1 VTIRRLDGQ
10 PPVVPTSRPTESQP
24 ANTVKA
30 TTTAAP
36 KATVAAEQS
45 GFTQARRGPTELT
58 GASARTAALPGPLS
72 PSSAEGQA
80 AVKAT
85 LNFLSQQGGPV
96 AALTRGGSPAFDA
109 SKAFTPRTI
118 ERDELG
124 MTHVR
129 MDRTHEGL
137 KVFGEQ
143 VIGHLDAQG
152 QMDSV
157 TGQTTQLPAGLGKQ
171 EPKLSAKDALAIAQ
185 KDFAGKT
192 DRKPSLEKVIFQGE
206 DGQYHTGYHV
216 ELTNTTSKDNLP
228 RRQNYL
234 IDGETGKVHEKWN
247 QMGGIEIPEKLNAEP
262 TPITG
267 SATPNAEIKDLS
279 TTTSKIT
286 LGQDATIDQ
295 LKLELDLAHTYRGDL
310 KVTLTSP
317 SGKTATISDRQ
328 GGSADDLKGSFD
340 VSKEFAGEKTAG
352 EWTLTIEDKARRDT
366 GTLKSWSLT
375 ATPKAEQPPPPPPGG
390 KGDDSSLYSGTVDL
404 STKQNADGTYSLED
418 GTRGKGVVTLDAQNK
433 PRPSG
438 PVAFKDGNDAW
449 GEAGDDPRTK
459 AAVDAH
465 YGAQMTYD
473 FYKNVLGRDSLD
485 GKGEKLQS
493 NVHIDRNYVN
503 AFWDGKQM
511 NYGDGDGKTAGPLTT
526 LDIAGHEITHGLT
539 ERTAGLIYNGESG
552 GLNEAFSDIMGT
564 GVEWYAS
571 QQNQA
576 VKFDWAV
583 GEDAWTPNNGDP
595 TDALRY
601 MDDPTRD
608 NYSVDHYSNYP
619 KQTEVHGSSGI
630 ANNAFYLLS
639 NGGTNRT
646 SKQTVEDGIGIEK
659 GLKIFGRALT
669 SYMTPRTTFAEAR
682 DATIKSATDL
692 YGADSV
698 EVQKVKESW
707 SAVGVESK
715 K

>member
-24 ANTVKA
+24 ANTVKP

-36 KATVAAEQS
+36 KAAAEQS
-45 GFTQARRGPTELT
+45 GFTAARRGPTDLT

-72 PSSAEGQA
+72 PSSTEGQA

-85 LNFLSQQGGPV
+85 LDFLSKQGGS
-96 AALTRGGSPAFDA
+96 AALTRGGSAPAFDA
-109 SKAFTPRTI
+109 SKSFTPRTI

-129 MDRTHEGL
+129 MDRTHEGV

-143 VIGHLDAQG
+143 VIGHLDADG
-152 QMDSV
+152 KMDSV
-157 TGQTTQLPAGLGKQ
+157 TGEPSTIPAGLGTK
-171 EPKLSAKDALAIAQ
+171 ETKLSAKDALAVAQ
-185 KDFAGKT
+185 KDFADKT
-192 DRKPSLEKVIFQGE
+192 DRKPSVEKVIFQGE
-206 DGQYHTGYHV
+206 DGKYHTGFHV

-234 IDGETGKVHEKWN
+234 VDGETGKVHEKWN
-247 QMGGIEIPEKLNAEP
+247 QIGGIEIPKKLATEP

-279 TTTSKIT
+279 TTTSEIT
-286 LGQDATIDQ
+286 LGQDATIDK
-295 LKLELDLAHTYRGDL
+295 LKLDLDLAHTYRGDL

-317 SGKTATISDRQ
+317 SGKTAVISDRT
-328 GGSADDLKGSFD
+328 GGSTDDIKGSFD
-340 VSKEFAGEKTAG
+340 LSKEFAGEKTAG
-352 EWTLTIEDKARRDT
+352 EWTLTVEDKAKRDT

-375 ATPKAEQPPPPPPGG
+375 ATPKADQPPPPPPPAGT
-390 KGDDSSLYSGTVDL
+390 GDDTSLYSGKVDL
-404 STKQNADGTYSLED
+404 STKQNADGSFSLED
-418 GTRGKGVVTLDAQNK
+418 STRGQGVVTLDAQNK
-433 PRPSG
+433 ARPSG
-438 PVAFKDGNDAW
+438 PVAIKDANNVW
-449 GEAGDDPRTK
+449 GEAGDDSRTK

-465 YGAQMTYD
+465 YGAEMTYD

-503 AFWDGKQM
+503 AFWDGTQM

-539 ERTAGLIYNGESG
+539 ERTAGLVYSGESG
-552 GLNEAFSDIMGT
+552 GLNEAMSDIMGT

-571 QQNQA
+571 QKNQA

-583 GEDAWTPNNGDP
+583 GEDAWTPNNGNP
-595 TDALRY
+595 NDALRY
-601 MDDPTRD
+601 MNDPTSD
-608 NYSVDHYSNYP
+608 GYSVDHYSNYP

-639 NGGTNRT
+639 QGGTNKT
-646 SKQTVEDGIGIEK
+646 SKQTVEGGIGIEK
-659 GLKIFGRALT
+659 GLKIYGRALT
-669 SYMTPRTTFAEAR
+669 NYMTPRTTFAQAR
-682 DATIKSATDL
+682 DATIKAATDL

-707 SAVGVESK
+707 SAVGVETK

>member
-10 PPVVPTSRPTESQP
+10 PSVLPTTRPAESQP

-30 TTTAAP
+30 TNTAAP
-36 KATVAAEQS
+36 KAAEQS
-45 GFTQARRGPTELT
+45 GFTQARRGPTDLT

-85 LNFLSQQGGPV
+85 LDFLSQQGGS
-96 AALTRGGSPAFDA
+96 ASLTRGGSTAFDA

-129 MDRTHEGL
+129 MDRQHEGV

-157 TGQTTQLPAGLGKQ
+157 TGQTTKIPDGLGKK
-171 EPKLSAKDALAIAQ
+171 EPKLSAKDALAVAQ

-192 DRKPSLEKVIFQGE
+192 DRKPTVEKVIYQGA
-206 DGQYHTGYHV
+206 DGQYRTGYHV
-216 ELTNTTSKDNLP
+216 EMTNTTSKDERP

-234 IDGETGKVHEKWN
+234 IDGETGKVAEKWN

-262 TPITG
+262 APITG

-279 TTTSKIT
+279 TTTSKIS

-295 LKLELDLAHTYRGDL
+295 LKLDLDLAHTYRGDL

-317 SGKTATISDRQ
+317 SGKTAVISDRK
-328 GGSADDLKGSFD
+328 GGSADDLKGTFD
-340 VSKEFAGEKTAG
+340 LSKEFAGEKTAG
-352 EWTLTIEDKARRDT
+352 EWTLTVEDKAKRDT

-375 ATPKAEQPPPPPPGG
+375 ATPKADQPPPPPPGG
-390 KGDDSSLYSGTVDL
+390 KGDDSTLYSGKVEL
-404 STKQNADGTYSLED
+404 STKQNADGTHSLED
-418 GTRGKGVVTLDAQNK
+418 GTRGSGVVTLDAQNK
-433 PRPSG
+433 STASN
-438 PVAFKDGNDAW
+438 PVAFKDGNNVW

-459 AAVDAH
+459 SAVDAH

-473 FYKNVLGRDSLD
+473 FYKNVLGRDSID

-493 NVHIDRNYVN
+493 NVHIRNNYVN
-503 AFWDGKQM
+503 AYWDGKQM
-511 NYGDGDGKTAGPLTT
+511 NYGDGDGKTASALTT

-564 GVEWYAS
+564 GVEWYAA

-583 GEDAWTPNNGDP
+583 GEDAWTPTNGDP

-601 MDDPTRD
+601 MDDPTKD
-608 NYSVDHYSNYP
+608 KYSVDHYSNYP

-639 NGGTNRT
+639 QGGTNRT
-646 SKQTVEDGIGIEK
+646 SKMEVKDGIGIEK
-659 GLKIFGRALT
+659 SLKVFGRALT
-669 SYMTPRTTFAEAR
+669 NYMTPRTTFAEAR
-682 DATIKSATDL
+682 DATIKAATDL
-692 YGADSV
+692 YGANSP